1 MRTITTEELNKINE
15 MNGSKSDRYNYYEAL
30 ADILNGEHITIR
42 YNTNRVKGVALDK
55 ATILD
60 IGCKTVRGKMMIE
73 WMGVNK
79 HTEEEHHWQYFKL
92 KKGTLT
98 LKASF

>member
-55 ATILD
+55 DTILD

-79 HTEEEHHWQYFKL
+79 HTEDEHHWQYFKL